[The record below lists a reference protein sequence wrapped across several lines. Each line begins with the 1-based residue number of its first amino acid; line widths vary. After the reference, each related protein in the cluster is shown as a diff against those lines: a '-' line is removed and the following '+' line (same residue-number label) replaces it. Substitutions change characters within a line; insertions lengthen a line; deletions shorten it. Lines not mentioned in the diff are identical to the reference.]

1 MTQPPEPFGAGRDDE
16 DREPIEEL
24 MRRLASGQLDA
35 SDVSRLQEEIG
46 EALGVRL
53 DPAQIQL
60 AMAQV
65 QQMMNAPDT
74 GAMNWDLA
82 RDTARKVV
90 LGARPSGA
98 DPTIGPNV
106 QREAVEALRLASLW
120 LDPVTTL
127 PSPGVNERA
136 WSRSEWVEA
145 TLPTWQELS
154 LPVAERVSEAMMSA
168 LSEQMTEQV
177 PQEMR
182 AMVGQAGAMMR
193 KVGGSV
199 FAMQVGQAVGTLAG
213 EVVSGFDIGL
223 PLTPAGTTALLPANV
238 SAFGEGLDVPLE
250 EVRLY
255 LALREAAHARLFGH
269 AGWLR
274 SHLLSAVQEF
284 AGGIEI
290 DTDALQEA
298 VRSVDPSNPEALQQ
312 AITGGL
318 FEPERTPAQQAV
330 LTRLETTLALVEGWV
345 DEVTDAAARDQL
357 PNAARLREAVRRRR
371 AVGGPAEH
379 VLATLVG
386 LELRPRRLREAA
398 ALWGAMSAQHGVA
411 ARDEVWDH
419 PDLVPGSADL
429 DDPIGYA
436 QGWGRSSTASDEMDA
451 ALRDLLSGGP
461 RTPDDPDA

>member
-1 MTQPPEPFGAGRDDE
+1 MTQPPEPFGDGE
-16 DREPIEEL
+16 EREPIEEL
-24 MRRLASGQLDA
+24 MRRLTSGELDA
-35 SDVSRLQEEIG
+35 SDLGRLQQEIG
-46 EALGVRL
+46 SALGVHL
-53 DPAQIQL
+53 DPAQLQM

-74 GAMNWDLA
+74 GPVNWDLA
-82 RDTARKVV
+82 QDTARKVV
-90 LGARPSGA
+90 QSKGDPSV
-98 DPTIGPNV
+98 GPNAA
-106 QREAVEALRLASLW
+106 RDAVEALRVASLW

-127 PSPGVNERA
+127 PSPGAVERA

-145 TLPTWQELS
+145 TLPTWHELS
-154 LPVAERVSEAMMSA
+154 LPVAERVSAAMTKA
-168 LSEQMTEQV
+168 MTEQV
-177 PQEMR
+177 PEEMR
-182 AMVGQAGAMMR
+182 DVVGQAGALMR

-223 PLTPAGTTALLPANV
+223 PLTPTGTTALLPSNV
-238 SAFGEGLDVPLE
+238 AAFGEGLDVPAE

-290 DTDALQEA
+290 DTDALQDA
-298 VRSVDPSNPEALQQ
+298 VRSVDPSDPAALQQ
-312 AITGGL
+312 AIAGGL

-330 LTRLETTLALVEGWV
+330 LARLETTLALVEGWV

-357 PNAARLREAVRRRR
+357 PGAARLREAVRRRR

-398 ALWGAMSAQHGVA
+398 ALWGAMKAEHGIE
-411 ARDEVWDH
+411 ARDDVWDH
-419 PDLVPGSADL
+419 PDLVPGADDL

-436 QGWGRSSTASDEMDA
+436 QGWAARTSQSDEMDA
-451 ALRDLLSGGP
+451 ALRDLLDGGSEGSDGP
-461 RTPDDPDA
+461 RGT